1 MKLKLSIDNY
11 QLSILLL
18 LFFASPLKAQVAIG
32 EPASSSYS
40 FSLLEL
46 SSAKVKGGLRLP
58 QLTTTERGN
67 LDTSSDAAAAQGL
80 LIYNSDPDK
89 RCIEFLN
96 SDRQWVSISN
106 DNPRIFFTLQGGNP
120 LNKAEWI
127 DPTKTTFSAAGG
139 VGEMRTLVPHD
150 NPECNLG
157 SPYTTVSVKVGS
169 LYTQI
174 GATANTPTNGEFTV
188 TMAQNTSTD
197 SRYAIIT
204 VTDNCMNQSQDFILV
219 QVGTSN

>member
-18 LFFASPLKAQVAIG
+18 LFFVLPLKAQVTIG
-32 EPASSSYS
+32 EPAASSHS

-67 LDTSSDAAAAQGL
+67 LAVASDATAAQGL
-80 LIYNSDPDK
+80 LIYNKDQDK
-89 RCIEFLN
+89 QCIEILN
-96 SDRQWVSISN
+96 SDQQWVSISN
-106 DNPRIFFTLQGGNP
+106 DNPRIFFTSQGGNP
-120 LNKAEWI
+120 LNKADWK
-127 DPTKTTFSAAGG
+127 DLTAMTFPAAGE
-139 VGEMRTLVPHD
+139 VRTLVAHD
-150 NPECNLG
+150 NPECTSYSVTVKLG
-157 SPYTTVSVKVGS
+157 AGITVS
-169 LYTQI
+169 TPD
-174 GATANTPTNGEFTV
+174 ANGTFTI